1 MKKILP
7 GCEYIQ
13 YWYDKADRLVCMQNG
28 MMREQGLY
36 RFTVYDCLGR
46 VAIQGLCSDCDRKE
60 SVPDIAR
67 YGTASSGFLNTG
79 YEVSGSFVNSLKDPV
94 LEIVNYYDRHD
105 FVSHNRMAAFT
116 NMSVPDDMISQAGLQ
131 TGSIVRAND
140 GTSTALIYVHDLRGN
155 VTYMQKK
162 EIGGRIVTNTTGY
175 TFTDNACSSS
185 TVVDLKSGN
194 TLAIDEIMGYNSH
207 NDKLEFCTVFVSHGE
222 SPVSSTMSYSY
233 DALGRLT
240 TISRP
245 MAENQTVNYSYDLH
259 GWLKGIDA
267 GKFHEE
273 LHYADTSGIPCY
285 NGNISS
291 MVWRNSRNL
300 PLRKYSYRYD
310 GANRLT
316 DASYNQGD
324 YRYDNDFDE
333 RLRYDANGN
342 IVHIER
348 WGRKQDG
355 KHGKID
361 NLNIKYYGNQLEEIE
376 EDAAELLYSGSFDY
390 KGSRG
395 SRYAYNANGSLVC
408 DRSRNIAYISYD
420 FNNNPQA
427 IYFTDGSVTKYIYSA
442 TGEKLRT
449 VHLTAVPNIT
459 RAMGEHTELT
469 EAQILSADSTD
480 YIFGGRLILKN
491 GIPDM
496 MLFDGGYCKATSV
509 SPTSESFAFYYYN
522 RDHLGNIREVLD
534 ANGAVCQYT
543 DYYAFGAPFCMPGTY
558 IGASLQPYKFN
569 GKELDLMHGLNT
581 YDYGARQYYP
591 VVPVWDRMDPLCEKY
606 YGVSPYAYC
615 HDNPIMRV
623 DPNGMDDYFNNRGI
637 FLYSK
642 GTGSN
647 MLIQNKNGF
656 SNLSTYNLRKKSN
669 MQIAANVVGHYARK
683 VGIKYNQNGGKGT
696 VGVGTMHNTDN
707 EGRVLAGTKDGNIY
721 IKVTNGHLDEYMY
734 DFNQLMG
741 TLRHENEHKKDQ
753 NLGKGEASEIRHAEI
768 ILTEIR
774 SNEFSKSTKEYQ
786 NAQIEMFRHYIKN
799 VDEKNSQEK
808 KNILLQFH
816 SLGF

>member
-67 YGTASSGFLNTG
+67 YGAASSGFLNTG

>member
-1 MKKILP
+1 ML
-7 GCEYIQ
+7 
-13 YWYDKADRLVCMQNG
+13 
-28 MMREQGLY
+28 
-36 RFTVYDCLGR
+36 
-46 VAIQGLCSDCDRKE
+46 
-60 SVPDIAR
+60 DIAR

-116 NMSVPDDMISQAGLQ
+116 NMSVPDDMISQTGLQ
-131 TGSIVRAND
+131 TGSIVWAND

-175 TFTDNACSSS
+175 TFTDNACSST

-194 TLAIDEIMGYNSH
+194 ALAIDEIMGYNSH
-207 NDKLEFCTVFVSHGE
+207 NDKLESCTVSVSHGE
-222 SPVSSTMSYSY
+222 STVSATMSYSY

-310 GANRLT
+310 EANRLT

-496 MLFDGGYCKATSV
+496 LLFDGGYCKATSV

-558 IGASLQPYKFN
+558 MGASLQPYKFN

-591 VVPVWDRMDPLCEKY
+591 VIPVWDRMDPLCEKY

-615 HDNPIMRV
+615 ANNPIMFI
-623 DPNGMDDYFNNRGI
+623 DPDGMDDYYNEDGQYLGTDKKESDYIYITQKGKYKQLKDGRYVINTNSKIGLAEANLSAETFSKI
-637 FLYSK
+637 FTNCLKQMNVDVNTLVGGKIQVTIWQDHIGGSKITEDYTELANDSEKALADTDENHSQGALITAYVYPK
-642 GTGSN
+642 GTEERD
-647 MLIQNKNGF
+647 LISTRTNIQSLLGDHEYHGHYKKNWKHNKNSF
-656 SNLSTYNLRKKSN
+656 DSTYHYQTITMKRRFMKTTHKFREYVKSVVKQKKY
-669 MQIAANVVGHYARK
+669 G
-683 VGIKYNQNGGKGT
+683 
-696 VGVGTMHNTDN
+696 
-707 EGRVLAGTKDGNIY
+707 L
-721 IKVTNGHLDEYMY
+721 
-734 DFNQLMG
+734 
-741 TLRHENEHKKDQ
+741 
-753 NLGKGEASEIRHAEI
+753 
-768 ILTEIR
+768 
-774 SNEFSKSTKEYQ
+774 
-786 NAQIEMFRHYIKN
+786 
-799 VDEKNSQEK
+799 
-808 KNILLQFH
+808 
-816 SLGF
+816 